1 MVKSCP
7 PRRPAMLTPAKA
19 ESIVGDE
26 NPATSSGL
34 AHSSAWAL
42 MGVGDEDFDREATL
56 RLRALVRDRGVD
68 QVAHLWSHSPEFTL
82 PGALWRL
89 YLLLE
94 WYEREPGLVD
104 ERYVDG
110 AHADIVPGLEH
121 PLNLPELTDVMADVA
136 RLLTGE
142 LTDDDLEEVIWNAS
156 NAMRVLAAGFGGG
169 GSWITDPND
178 PLAYPV
184 STRAEAL
191 LKTAEELSVSA
202 REAHIGALE

>member
-68 QVAHLWSHSPEFTL
+68 QVAHLWSHSPESLCRVLCGDSIF
-82 PGALWRL
+82 
-89 YLLLE
+89 YLSGMNASRASLMSDTWTGRTPILFRD
-94 WYEREPGLVD
+94 W
-104 ERYVDG
+104 
-110 AHADIVPGLEH
+110 
-121 PLNLPELTDVMADVA
+121 NT
-136 RLLTGE
+136 LLTC
-142 LTDDDLEEVIWNAS
+142 
-156 NAMRVLAAGFGGG
+156 R
-169 GSWITDPND
+169 SWRT
-178 PLAYPV
+178 
-184 STRAEAL
+184 
-191 LKTAEELSVSA
+191 
-202 REAHIGALE
+202 